1 MLKLNYFLADIFIL
15 SAEKQPIKL
24 SWRKIEW
31 LHIYE
36 EEISNTVFILVCGLF
51 FMYGQKDIGGIPSS

>member
-1 MLKLNYFLADIFIL
+1 MEFIQTLLFEKYFFHYNILLILIFDN
-15 SAEKQPIKL
+15 
-24 SWRKIEW
+24 
-31 LHIYE
+31 IYE